1 MKMKLLVALMA
12 AALCGAMTTACAP
25 PKAEKATISPI
36 PDGTVDPAV
45 WGKNYP
51 EEYET
56 WKATAQPTPEGKSK
70 YKKGNDGGKVYD
82 KLSEYPFNALLF
94 NGWGFGIEY
103 NEPRGHVHMM
113 KDQAE
118 IDPSRVKAGGA
129 CLTCKTPYAPQ
140 LAEKHGV
147 AGYFSA
153 TYKDAVNLIPKEH
166 QEMGVA
172 CIDCHNNKDMGL
184 KISRGFTLSKA
195 LDKLGVDQSK
205 LTNQDKRTLV
215 CAQCH
220 VSYIIP
226 KDENM
231 KSQNVFFPWD
241 GSKMGNI
248 PIENII
254 KKIRSDKSHGEWTQ
268 AVTGFK
274 MAYIRH
280 PEFEMYS
287 NQSVHWMAG
296 VSCADCHMPYT
307 KVGSK
312 KISDHRIMSP
322 LKNDFKACQQCHSEK
337 PEWLREQVITI
348 QDRAASQFIR
358 SGYALATVAK
368 LFELTHKQQAAGK
381 QIDKALYE
389 QAKDHYMEGFYRNLF
404 FGAENSVGFHNPT
417 EAMRILGDA
426 GMHAVKAEALLR
438 QALTRAGVDVPVKI
452 DLELPKYLN
461 NRGAKKL
468 MFKPEQELKDPYGP
482 QK

>member
-1 MKMKLLVALMA
+1 MRSKLLVPLVA
-12 AALCGAMTTACAP
+12 AALCGAAITACAP
-25 PKAEKATISPI
+25 PKAEQAKIAEI
-36 PDGTVDPAV
+36 PDGTIDPAV

-51 EEYET
+51 EEYQT
-56 WKATAQPTPEGKSK
+56 WKDTALPTPEGKSK

-82 KLSEYPFNALLF
+82 KLSEYPFIALLF

-103 NEPRGHVHMM
+103 NEPRGHVYMM
-113 KDQAE
+113 KDQKE
-118 IDPSRVKAGGA
+118 IDPSRLKGGGA

-140 LAEKHGV
+140 LAQKQGV
-147 AGYFSA
+147 TYFSQSYA
-153 TYKDAVNLIPKEH
+153 DAVNQIPKEH

-184 KISRGFTLSKA
+184 KISRGFTLVKA
-195 LDKLGVDQSK
+195 LDKMGVDQTK
-205 LTNQDKRTLV
+205 LTNQDKRSLV

-220 VSYIIP
+220 VTYTIP
-226 KDENM
+226 KDANM
-231 KSQNVFFPWD
+231 KSQDVFFPWD
-241 GSKMGNI
+241 ESKWGKI
-248 PIENII
+248 SIENII
-254 KKIRSDKSHGEWTQ
+254 KKMRSDKSYGEWTQ

-322 LKNDFKACQQCHSEK
+322 LKNDFKGCKQCHSESS
-337 PEWLREQVITI
+337 EWLKNQVITI
-348 QDRAASQFIR
+348 QDRAASQYIR

-368 LFELTHKQQAAGK
+368 LFEMTHKQQAAGK
-381 QIDKALYE
+381 QIDQKMYD
-389 QAKDHYMEGFYRNLF
+389 QAKFYYEEGFYRNLF
-404 FGAENSVGFHNPT
+404 FGAENSIGFHNPT

-426 GMHAVKAEALLR
+426 TMYAGKADGLLR
-438 QALTRAGVDVPVKI
+438 QALTKAGVDVPVKI
-452 DLELPKYLN
+452 DLELSKYTN

-468 MFKPEQELKDPYGP
+468 MFKPEQELKDPYGEV
-482 QK
+482 K

>member
-1 MKMKLLVALMA
+1 MRMKLLAALMA
-12 AALCGAMTTACAP
+12 AALCGAMVTACAP
-25 PKAEKATISPI
+25 PKAEQVRVVEI
-36 PDGTVDPAV
+36 PDGTIDPAV

-51 EEYET
+51 EEYQT
-56 WKATAQPTPEGKSK
+56 WKDTALPTPEGKSK

-82 KLSEYPFNALLF
+82 KLSEYPFIALLF

-103 NEPRGHVHMM
+103 NEPRGHVYMM

-118 IDPSRVKAGGA
+118 IDPARLKGGGA

-140 LAEKHGV
+140 LAQKHGTT
-147 AGYFSA
+147 YFSQP
-153 TYKDAVNLIPKEH
+153 YKDAVNMIPKEH
-166 QEMGVA
+166 QELGVA

-184 KISRGFTLSKA
+184 KISRGFTLTKA
-195 LDKLGVDQSK
+195 LDDMGVDQTK

-226 KDENM
+226 KDAEM
-231 KSQNVFFPWD
+231 KSQNVFFPWQ
-241 GSKMGNI
+241 GSKYGDI

-254 KKIRSDKSHGEWTQ
+254 KKIRSDKSYGEWTQ

-274 MAYIRH
+274 MGYIRH

-287 NQSVHWMAG
+287 TKSVHWMAG

-322 LKNDFKACQQCHSEK
+322 LKNGFKACQQCHTET
-337 PEWLREQVITI
+337 PEWLKEQVILI
-348 QDRAASQFIR
+348 QDRAASQYIR

-381 QIDKALYE
+381 QIDKALYD
-389 QAKDHYMEGFYRNLF
+389 QAKDYYEEGFYRNLF
-404 FGAENSVGFHNPT
+404 FGAENSLGFHNPT

-426 GMHAVKAEALLR
+426 MMFAGKADGLLR
-438 QALTRAGVDVPVKI
+438 QALTKAGVEVPVKV
-452 DLELPKYLN
+452 DLELAKYTN

>member
-1 MKMKLLVALMA
+1 MRMKLLVTLLA
-12 AALCGAMTTACAP
+12 AALCGAAITACSP
-25 PKAEKATISPI
+25 PKAEKTKLVEI
-36 PDGTVDPAV
+36 PDGTIDPAV
-45 WGKNYP
+45 WGKNFP
-51 EEYET
+51 EQYET

-82 KLSEYPFNALLF
+82 KLSEYPFIALLF

-103 NEPRGHVHMM
+103 NEPRGHVYMM

-118 IDPSRVKAGGA
+118 IDPSRLKGGGA

-140 LAEKHGV
+140 LAQKQGV
-147 AGYFSA
+147 TYFSQP
-153 TYKDAVNLIPKEH
+153 YQDAVNQIPKEH
-166 QEMGVA
+166 QELGVA

-184 KISRGFTLSKA
+184 KISRGFTLVKA
-195 LDKLGVDQSK
+195 LDKLGVDQAK

-220 VSYIIP
+220 VSYVIP
-226 KDENM
+226 KDAEM
-231 KSQNVFFPWD
+231 KSQDVFFPWD
-241 GSKMGNI
+241 GSKYGDI

-254 KKIRSDKSHGEWTQ
+254 KKIRSDKSYGEWTQ

-274 MAYIRH
+274 MGYIRH

-287 NQSVHWMAG
+287 TKSVHWMAG

-322 LKNDFKACQQCHSEK
+322 LKNDFKACQQCHTES
-337 PEWLREQVITI
+337 PAWLKEQVITI
-348 QDRAASQFIR
+348 QDRAASQYIR

-381 QIDKALYE
+381 QIDKGLYDL
-389 QAKDHYMEGFYRNLF
+389 AKDHYEEGFYRNLF
-404 FGAENSVGFHNPT
+404 FGAENSLGFHNPT
-417 EAMRILGDA
+417 EAMRILSDA
-426 GMHAVKAEALLR
+426 SMHAGKAEALLR
-438 QALTRAGVDVPVKI
+438 QALTKAGVEVPVKV

-461 NRGAKKL
+461 NRGVKKL

>member
-1 MKMKLLVALMA
+1 MKMKLLAALMA
-12 AALCGAMTTACAP
+12 AALCGAMVTACTP
-25 PKAEKATISPI
+25 PKAEMVKVAEI
-36 PDGTVDPAV
+36 PDGTIDPAV

-51 EEYET
+51 EEYQT
-56 WKATAQPTPEGKSK
+56 WKDTALPTPEGKSK

-82 KLSEYPFNALLF
+82 KLSEYPFIALLF

-103 NEPRGHVHMM
+103 NEPRGHVYMM

-118 IDPSRVKAGGA
+118 IDPSRLKGGGA

-140 LAEKHGV
+140 LAQKHGTS
-147 AGYFSA
+147 YFSQP
-153 TYKDAVNLIPKEH
+153 YKDGVNMIPKEH
-166 QEMGVA
+166 QELGVA
-172 CIDCHNNKDMGL
+172 CIDCHNNKDMNL
-184 KISRGFTLSKA
+184 KLSRGFTLVKA
-195 LDKLGVDQSK
+195 LDKMGVDQTK
-205 LTNQDKRTLV
+205 LTNQDKRSLV

-226 KDENM
+226 KNAEM
-231 KSQNVFFPWD
+231 KSQDVFFPWD

-254 KKIRSDKSHGEWTQ
+254 KKIRSDKSYGEWTQ

-274 MAYIRH
+274 MGYIRH

-287 NQSVHWMAG
+287 TKSVHWMAG

-322 LKNDFKACQQCHSEK
+322 LKNGFKACQQCHTET
-337 PEWLREQVITI
+337 PEWLKEQVLII
-348 QDRAASQFIR
+348 QDRAASQYIR

-381 QIDKALYE
+381 QIDKALYD
-389 QAKDHYMEGFYRNLF
+389 QAKDYYEEGFYRNLF
-404 FGAENSVGFHNPT
+404 FGAENSIGFHNPT

-426 GMHAVKAEALLR
+426 MMFAGKADGLLR
-438 QALTRAGVDVPVKI
+438 QALTKAGVDVPVKV
-452 DLELPKYLN
+452 DLELAKYTN

-468 MFKPEQELKDPYGP
+468 MFKPEQELKDPYGEV
-482 QK
+482 K